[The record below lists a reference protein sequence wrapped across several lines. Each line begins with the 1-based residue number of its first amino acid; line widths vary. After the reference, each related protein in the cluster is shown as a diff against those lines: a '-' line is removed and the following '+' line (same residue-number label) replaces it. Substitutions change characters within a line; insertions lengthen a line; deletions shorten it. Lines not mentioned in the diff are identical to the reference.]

1 MLPPHA
7 LLDAHLAPFL
17 DTQATT
23 LTARLEELRKENG
36 ELELRL
42 KAQRT
47 EMEGLVGGL
56 EDLVRD
62 LECAAGLVQGEEWSG
77 LAAET
82 REVEREIGPV

>member
-7 LLDAHLAPFL
+7 LLDAHLTPFL
-17 DTQATT
+17 DAQATT

-42 KAQRT
+42 RAQRA

-62 LECAAGLVQGEEWSG
+62 LESAAGLVQGGEWKRLGS
-77 LAAET
+77 
-82 REVEREIGPV
+82 EVRVVEKEIGQV

>member
-17 DTQATT
+17 DAQATT
-23 LTARLEELRKENG
+23 LTTRLEELRKENG
-36 ELELRL
+36 ELGLRL
-42 KAQRT
+42 RAQRA

-62 LECAAGLVQGEEWSG
+62 LESAAGLVQGGEWSG
-77 LAAET
+77 LGG
-82 REVEREIGPV
+82 EVRAVEKEIGQV

>member
-1 MLPPHA
+1 
-7 LLDAHLAPFL
+7 
-17 DTQATT
+17 
-23 LTARLEELRKENG
+23 LEELRKENG

-62 LECAAGLVQGEEWSG
+62 LECAAGLVQGEKWSG
-77 LAAET
+77 LGAET